1 MSSKHVL
8 VKEIDPEDHEEF
20 RYRIECQVPDSCD
33 GWWECDKPHEVDGR
47 RADGAQDGPFDCE
60 ADVPWSDKEEFEFH
74 GVTHT
79 WRYGHGW
86 TVPFEG
92 CIVAWADSEPPEE
105 VEALPPGRY
114 EVEDE
119 WDDTSL
125 YLNYVGPEE
134 VSP

>member
-1 MSSKHVL
+1 MTSTHIL
-8 VKEIDPEDHEEF
+8 VKEIDPEDPEGF

-33 GWWECDKPHEVDGR
+33 GWIECDKPSEFGCR
-47 RADGAQDGPFDCE
+47 YADSPYDCPDD
-60 ADVPWSDKEEFEFH
+60 APWSGLNEFEFH
-74 GVTHT
+74 GVPHT
-79 WRYGHGW
+79 WRDGYGW

-92 CIVAWADSEPPEE
+92 CIVAWADWEPPDE
-105 VEALPPGRY
+105 VETLPPGRY
-114 EVEDE
+114 QVEDD